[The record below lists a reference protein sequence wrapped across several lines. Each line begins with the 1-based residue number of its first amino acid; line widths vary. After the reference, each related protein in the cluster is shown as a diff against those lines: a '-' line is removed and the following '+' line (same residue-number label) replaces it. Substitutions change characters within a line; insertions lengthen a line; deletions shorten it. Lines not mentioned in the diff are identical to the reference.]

1 MYKWRYYEL
10 ICMKLR
16 KIALWCAAVTMVL
29 FLIATGGS
37 FIAGIVL
44 IPTVGAGWFVFKPV
58 PEDKRIVVVTI
69 AIVGALIAGYIAP
82 LGIEE
87 LGQYLELR
95 DQLVIGLIVLALTVS
110 LGTSLEAIRR
120 ITPVE

>member
-1 MYKWRYYEL
+1 MEL
-10 ICMKLR
+10 Q
-16 KIALWCAAVTMVL
+16 KIALWCAAVTVVL

-37 FIAGIVL
+37 FIGRIVL

-58 PEDKRIVVVTI
+58 PEDKRIAVVTI

-87 LGQYLELR
+87 LGRYLELR

-120 ITPVE
+120 ITSVE